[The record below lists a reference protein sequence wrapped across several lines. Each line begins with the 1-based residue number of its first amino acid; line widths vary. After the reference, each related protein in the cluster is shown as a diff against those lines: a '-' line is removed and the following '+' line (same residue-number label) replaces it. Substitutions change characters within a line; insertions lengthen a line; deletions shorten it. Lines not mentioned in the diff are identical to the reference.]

1 MVLVWAILILTP
13 LLTLGSQAKS
23 PSKPEASYSIESTP
37 ALTGDTNLC
46 IVINGIIGN
55 YSAGGDSGDVY
66 EWTITNSSGEILFN
80 RSGGDQYASIQFL
93 FTEVGEHIVSLK
105 IRRGTDSNFYQ
116 ETLKVK
122 VQKGPNLALKPDYLL
137 CGDTPVL
144 LTALDP
150 TTPSISEYTIIWKT
164 LDENGSEVPIGTGNE
179 FLTSS
184 AGYHFVELYFTN
196 PDGTQAC
203 TIEGST
209 FVGPPIDYKITQ
221 STEQICEGESIAIGT
236 DTPLTGEWFIRKA
249 GTSTKTSLGN
259 AFDISIKSSQLNG
272 PGEYEVFFSAED
284 TKYPDCPSERKI
296 LFELL
301 EAPVLDVQILVSPDD
316 CISTNGSFQITSNT
330 DLATLEIPELGVIE
344 GPVSSG
350 QTFVYSNLDPKV
362 YSIIVSQGGCKIT
375 QLVQLDIK
383 NPPITPS
390 PPIQFIPSI
399 TTSPET
405 CSTIGVSKGKVLV
418 DFGQTI
424 GTGEYRVLSTS
435 KGEISTGSIPSNGLF
450 QSELSAGKYILEL
463 MVDGCNYPFESFT
476 IAEQSEVE
484 YNIPENFLICES
496 FQFTPET
503 QEDLLFTLTYP
514 DGSKQSLRAG
524 APFLLT
530 SEGKYTL
537 NGEDRNSS
545 SGLCS
550 KVENFE
556 VTLSSKITFAPIH
569 VEDGCFKPIQYTAD
583 IQGLT
588 ADETSIRWLN
598 SHGDIV
604 GRSLEFYPAEV
615 GFYSLLVQP
624 LASGFCDVAP
634 VVFEVVPPV
643 TSVPMELEA
652 TIICPEPGTS
662 LVTLI
667 TDEEEVLEIEWI
679 FYDLN
684 DQRKE
689 LTEFNNLFE
698 IEVSEA
704 GTYEAVAYNKLHCE
718 IGRNLILVKEST
730 LLTLPNLDES
740 YPMCSKENTM
750 APIDP
755 GEYAKYEWYFGNQ
768 LVSSERLFNPTQV
781 GDYQLLVTTEDGC
794 VFEDNFRTYDVC
806 NYQIVYPNAMVL
818 EDTERDFRVLLSEGV
833 TDAEL
838 FILNRQGELIFH
850 AATGEIPIATPVLR
864 WDGKLNGK
872 WVPTGTYV
880 VVIILRNSVY
890 GFEEKEIGSLTV
902 LD

>member
-1 MVLVWAILILTP
+1 MVWTILVLTP
-13 LLTLGSQAKS
+13 LLTQGSHIKNQ
-23 PSKPEASYSIESTP
+23 SKPEASYSIDYTP

-55 YSAGGDSGDVY
+55 YSAGGAPGDVY
-66 EWTITNSSGEILFN
+66 EWTITNSSGEISFN
-80 RSGGDQYASIQFL
+80 RSGGEQYENIQFL
-93 FTEVGEHIVSLK
+93 FTEVGEHLVTLK
-105 IRRGTDSNFYQ
+105 IRRGTDPNFYQ
-116 ETLKVK
+116 ESLKVK
-122 VQKGPNLALKPDYLL
+122 VQKGPNIALQPDYLL
-137 CGDTPVL
+137 CGDAPAL

-150 TTPSISEYTIIWKT
+150 TTPRISDYTIIWKS
-164 LDENGSEVPIGTGNE
+164 LDENGNEVPIGTGNE

-184 AGYHFVELYFTN
+184 SGYHVVELYFTN
-196 PDGTQAC
+196 SDGTQAC
-203 TIEGST
+203 TIKGST
-209 FVGPPIDYKITQ
+209 FVGPPIDFKINQ
-221 STEQICEGESIAIGT
+221 SAEQICEGASIAFGT
-236 DTPLTGEWFIRKA
+236 DTPLSGEWFIRKK
-249 GTSTKTSLGN
+249 GTSTKTSLGK
-259 AFDISIKSSQLNG
+259 AFDISIKSSELNG

-284 TKYPDCPSERKI
+284 PKYPDCPSERKI
-296 LFELL
+296 SFELL
-301 EAPVLDVQILVSPDD
+301 ESPSFDVQILASPND
-316 CISTNGSFQITSNT
+316 CVASNGSFQITSNS

-350 QTFVYSNLDPKV
+350 QTFIYPNLDPKV
-362 YSIIVSQGGCKIT
+362 YSIIVSQGGCEIT
-375 QLVQLDIK
+375 QLVQLETK

-390 PPIQFIPSI
+390 SPTQFTPII

-405 CSTIGVSKGKVLV
+405 CTTNGVSQGKVLV

-424 GTGEYRVLSTS
+424 SVGEYRVLSTT
-435 KGEISTGSIPSNGLF
+435 KGQISAGSIPSSGLF
-450 QSELSAGKYILEL
+450 QSELSAGSYVLEL
-463 MVDGCNYPFESFT
+463 IVDGCSYPFESFT
-476 IAEQSEVE
+476 IVEQSEVE
-484 YNIPENFLICES
+484 YSIPENFFICES
-496 FQFTPET
+496 FQFIPET

-514 DGSKQSLRAG
+514 DGTQQSLVYG
-524 APFLLT
+524 NPFLVNT
-530 SEGKYTL
+530 AGKYIL
-537 NGEDRNSS
+537 IGEDRNSS
-545 SGLCS
+545 SGLCA
-550 KVENFE
+550 KVETFD
-556 VTLSSKITFAPIH
+556 VTLSSAITFAPLH
-569 VEDGCFKPIQYTAD
+569 VEDGCFKPIQYKAD

-588 ADETSIRWLN
+588 ADETSIRWFN
-598 SHGDIV
+598 SDGVIV

-634 VVFEVVPPV
+634 VEFEVVPPV

-662 LVTLI
+662 LVTLT
-667 TDEEEVLEIEWI
+667 TDEDEVLEIEWI

-689 LTEFNNLFE
+689 LTQFNNLFE
-698 IEVSEA
+698 IEVNIA

-718 IGRNLILVKEST
+718 IGRNLILVEETT

-750 APIDP
+750 TPIDP

-768 LVSSERLFNPTQV
+768 LVSSQRLFKPAQV
-781 GDYQLLVTTEDGC
+781 GEYQLLVTTEDGC
-794 VFEDNFRTYDVC
+794 IFEDNFRTYDVC
-806 NYQIVYPNAMVL
+806 NYQIVYPNAMIL

-850 AATGEIPIATPVLR
+850 AATSEIPIATPVLT
-864 WDGKLNGK
+864 WDGKSNGK

-880 VVIILRNSVY
+880 VVIMLRNSVY